1 MTSRIEPTSK
11 IRVSKTE
18 IMEKESQSIAV
29 DISTMDTRKA
39 FRDNM
44 SIEISPSR
52 CCTIDTEDDE
62 ESLEVPISSQQKKE
76 RKSVLDRL
84 TIVSVET
91 ASTKKKKKGRR
102 KHAPRNHKP
111 LPEDV
116 LLRRGHSDS
125 ISNIPDSFSN
135 AFSKDEESGTRFLTN
150 DQVPMLFTFDLV
162 PSFSEDPSSEDN
174 DTTHANIGEEE
185 DLSGIFDEFEDSDEK
200 CVKDVEDKY
209 SFSKYTTDQ
218 NMETLAALSKLE
230 LNART
235 RTESTAFLSTSSNDM
250 STTPIEKEIVT
261 ISEPTIPD
269 QVLDDEKSLVPRND
283 LQLEASRCISFNMFS
298 MFE

>member
-1 MTSRIEPTSK
+1 M
-11 IRVSKTE
+11 E
-18 IMEKESQSIAV
+18 IMEEESQSTAI
-29 DISTMDTRKA
+29 DISSMDTRKA

-52 CCTIDTEDDE
+52 CCTIDTEDEVDDDDDDD
-62 ESLEVPISSQQKKE
+62 ESLEVPISGQQKKE

-91 ASTKKKKKGRR
+91 ASTKKKKKKGRR

-135 AFSKDEESGTRFLTN
+135 TFSKDEEYDTRILTN
-150 DQVPMLFTFDLV
+150 DQVPALFTFAMV
-162 PSFSEDPSSEDN
+162 PSFSEDASNEEDN
-174 DTTHANIGEEE
+174 DTTDANIGEED

-200 CVKDVEDKY
+200 CVKDVQDKY
-209 SFSKYTTDQ
+209 SSSKYTTDT

-230 LNART
+230 LNTRT
-235 RTESTAFLSTSSNDM
+235 RTESTAFLSEASNDM
-250 STTPIEKEIVT
+250 STSPIEKEIVA
-261 ISEPTIPD
+261 ISEPTTIPD
-269 QVLDDEKSLVPRND
+269 QVIDDEKSLVPRND
-283 LQLEASRCISFNMFS
+283 LELEASRCISLNMFS